1 MILDLDCR
9 ILLAEDALDTQK
21 KVIVH
26 VLRKTG
32 AEVSAA
38 ENGLVAVDL
47 ALAAKQAGKAF
58 DIILMDMQMPVLD
71 GHEATRQLRKAG
83 YVNPIIALTANT
95 TTENRQKC
103 LDGRGLEN
111 DGIFG
116 LADDRSEGLCG
127 VDASG
132 RA

>member
-1 MILDLDCR
+1 
-9 ILLAEDALDTQK
+9 
-21 KVIVH
+21 VIVH